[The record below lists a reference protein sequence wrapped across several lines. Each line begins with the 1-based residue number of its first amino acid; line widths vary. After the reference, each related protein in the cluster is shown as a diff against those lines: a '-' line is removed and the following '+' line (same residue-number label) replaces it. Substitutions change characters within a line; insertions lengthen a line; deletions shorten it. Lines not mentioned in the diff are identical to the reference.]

1 MLFTRHVARYR
12 VTAPD
17 LETRYDL
24 DRVWN
29 RREVDSRR
37 CEGAKASRI
46 RHRLT
51 QFSSD
56 IKSEIH
62 NFLFINKIIV
72 ARDFLPNN
80 PRKYGRNKIYQ
91 YPDSGSNLEY

>member
-29 RREVDSRR
+29 RRGEKKEPSKK
-37 CEGAKASRI
+37 AKED
-46 RHRLT
+46 L
-51 QFSSD
+51 
-56 IKSEIH
+56 
-62 NFLFINKIIV
+62 
-72 ARDFLPNN
+72 
-80 PRKYGRNKIYQ
+80 
-91 YPDSGSNLEY
+91 

>member
-17 LETRYDL
+17 LETRYDF

-29 RREVDSRR
+29 RRGENREEGAFQKNKGGPVDSRR
-37 CEGAKASRI
+37 CEGAKASGI

-51 QFSSD
+51 QFYLML
-56 IKSEIH
+56 KSE
-62 NFLFINKIIV
+62 FFI
-72 ARDFLPNN
+72 
-80 PRKYGRNKIYQ
+80 Y
-91 YPDSGSNLEY
+91 